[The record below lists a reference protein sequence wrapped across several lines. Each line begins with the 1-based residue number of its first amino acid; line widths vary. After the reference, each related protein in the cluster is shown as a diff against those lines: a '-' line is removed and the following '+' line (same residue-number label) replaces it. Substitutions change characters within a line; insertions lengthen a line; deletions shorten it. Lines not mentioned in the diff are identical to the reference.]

1 MENGFPDYS
10 NYCTDSGFLIPD
22 TAYNNNFNR
31 PSTCQISRP
40 SSQKKCDKVG
50 HTDDLSHSSSLSD
63 NSHKRR
69 NERERYR
76 VRMVNE
82 AYESLRDRLPPP
94 LCSKRMSKVETL
106 RGAIDYIRYLES
118 FLY

>member
-1 MENGFPDYS
+1 MENGFQTYS

-22 TAYNNNFNR
+22 TAYTNNFNH
-31 PSTCQISRP
+31 PNTCQISG
-40 SSQKKCDKVG
+40 QKKSVAVKNEI
-50 HTDDLSHSSSLSD
+50 DLAHSSSLSD

-82 AYESLRDRLPPP
+82 AYDALRERLPPP